1 MQISTESEAEIIQ
14 RSSNAQAAISIVD
27 NDIPIPQEESDKDEK
42 LRDLSRKLEEITLKN
57 KMYEMKQTELEQSN
71 SEYQKEVAKLSK
83 DVVNLKDRL
92 IQLEKTNLELIIE
105 IGELQTAN
113 EDLIRQKEVP
123 LEENHK
129 LKTDNLSV
137 STQDGLFK
145 RESIKDKK
153 QYLKSS
159 SLLTNVLNE
168 PVEAKRNTIMSRINF
183 LSGAASI
190 KNSSPSARKGSGAL
204 SDSPVFMKDR
214 SPSEL
219 PYESFGQS
227 YKGLRANT
235 SYMDE
240 SYMDALT
247 RSRIYTKTFK
257 TRHLQDLRKTMVYG
271 PVNSMYFGNQD
282 ASQVSRSSEKPSQL
296 KTSKRIPRFERKEIA
311 DKNGSLADCL
321 KFKPRKLFED
331 FFVIGTDRESVLEFL
346 IESPQI
352 RRGNLPPKVLWNF
365 QTTDSLAIP
374 PKKSMENFV
383 FPFGVRIKDITH
395 DKEEKTIMKEK
406 LFTDKGRPTIAKM
419 MFPLIPGDLDVM
431 KEDWEFLAEK
441 MNSHHLMYFVCIVT
455 HDYLVMKKD
464 EIIKHLPELL
474 LEEDRIYRIE
484 TALCF
489 MTYYPVIPFF
499 YDLTRSILNQFWHIR
514 RELYI
519 KGLEGNSVPDF
530 ISSLNI
536 YDDHIK
542 TSLKLIYDKCPTPQC
557 DKKLE
562 ISQKDSIYKPINSAF
577 AIPSI
582 NEVFSMESL
591 WGSYLVFGYLP
602 LKDIKWIV
610 SAILLEKKVVI
621 FSKNITLLSAT
632 MSVLLTLI
640 KPFKYTYPFIFNLPG
655 VLLDIC
661 DAPGAGITGIN
672 QGEDY
677 FWNEDMISLYQSC
690 LFIFLDSKKAYA
702 LEETKMHKM
711 PTFQDFDL
719 RLNQSYKEIND
730 SSEEIEKFFNLKSIE
745 KVKLKEEVKQIKN
758 EKSSGIPEAVK
769 YFRSHVIFML
779 IQLTWTE
786 KIIKPVE
793 QSALQRNFNVEKVFK
808 DIIGQY
814 YFGENKE
821 FLREFLQTQIFGY
834 FIQFFLPD
842 SFLFHQ

>member
-1 MQISTESEAEIIQ
+1 MQISTESETDIIEKPA
-14 RSSNAQAAISIVD
+14 NTQAAISTVIN
-27 NDIPIPQEESDKDEK
+27 NDSPIRQEESDKDEK
-42 LRDLSRKLEEITLKN
+42 IRDLSRKLEEITLKN
-57 KMYEMKQTELEQSN
+57 QMYEIKHAKMEQSN
-71 SEYQKEVAKLSK
+71 SEYQREIAKVSKEAV
-83 DVVNLKDRL
+83 DLKDRL
-92 IQLEKTNLELIIE
+92 TQLEKTNLELIIE
-105 IGELQTAN
+105 IGELTTLN
-113 EDLIRQKEVP
+113 EDLTRQKG
-123 LEENHK
+123 LHEENYK
-129 LKTDNLSV
+129 QRMDNMSI
-137 STQDGLFK
+137 SNQKSLFK
-145 RESIKDKK
+145 RESIKDKQ
-153 QYLKSS
+153 QYLKSN

-168 PVEAKRNTIMSRINF
+168 PVEAKRNATMTRLHFTPSVTN
-183 LSGAASI
+183 I
-190 KNSSPSARKGSGAL
+190 KTNGFSVRKGSA
-204 SDSPVFMKDR
+204 DSPVFMKER
-214 SPSEL
+214 SPSEV

-227 YKGLRANT
+227 YKSLRANT

-240 SYMDALT
+240 SYIDALY
-247 RSRIYTKTFK
+247 RSRVYTKTFK
-257 TRHLQDLRKTMVYG
+257 TKHLQDLRKTMVYG
-271 PVNSMYFGNQD
+271 PVNNMYFGNQD
-282 ASQVSRSSEKPSQL
+282 PPQISSSSDL

-311 DKNGSLADCL
+311 DKNGSLADSL

-331 FFVIGTDRESVLEFL
+331 FFVIGTDRESVVEFL
-346 IESPQI
+346 LENPQI
-352 RRGNLPPKVLWNF
+352 KRGNLPPKVVWNF

-395 DKEEKTIMKEK
+395 DKGEKDIMKQK
-406 LFTDKGRPTIAKM
+406 LFTDEGRPTIAKM
-419 MFPLIPGDLDVM
+419 MFPLIPGDLADNM

-441 MNSHHLMYFVCIVT
+441 MNSHHLMYFICIVT
-455 HDYLVMKKD
+455 HDYLVLKKG
-464 EIIKHLPELL
+464 EIVKHLPEVLHG
-474 LEEDRIYRIE
+474 EDRVYRIE
-484 TALCF
+484 TAVCF

-499 YDLTRSILNQFWHIR
+499 YDLIRSILNQFWHIR
-514 RELYI
+514 REKYL
-519 KGLEGNSVPDF
+519 KELEHNSIPDF
-530 ISSLNI
+530 ISSLDI
-536 YDDHIK
+536 YTAHIK
-542 TSLKLIYDKCPTPQC
+542 TSLQLIYDKCPTPQC

-562 ISQKDSIYKPINSAF
+562 ISQKDCAFKPINSAF

-591 WGSYLVFGYLP
+591 WGSYMVFGYIP
-602 LKDIKWIV
+602 LKDIKWMV
-610 SAILLEKKVVI
+610 SAILLEKKIVI

-677 FWNEDMISLYQSC
+677 FWNEDMITLYQSC

-702 LEETKMHKM
+702 LEEVKMNKM
-711 PTFQDFDL
+711 PIFQDFDL
-719 RLNQSYKEIND
+719 RLTQSYKEIND
-730 SSEEIEKFFNLKSIE
+730 SSEEIEKFFDIKKIE
-745 KVKLKEEVKQIKN
+745 KAKLKEEPKQVKN
-758 EKSSGIPEAVK
+758 EKSTGVPEAVK

-793 QSALQRNFNVEKVFK
+793 RSALQRNFNVEKVFK

-821 FLREFLQTQIFGY
+821 FLREFAQTQIFGY
-834 FIQFFLPD
+834 FIQSFLPD